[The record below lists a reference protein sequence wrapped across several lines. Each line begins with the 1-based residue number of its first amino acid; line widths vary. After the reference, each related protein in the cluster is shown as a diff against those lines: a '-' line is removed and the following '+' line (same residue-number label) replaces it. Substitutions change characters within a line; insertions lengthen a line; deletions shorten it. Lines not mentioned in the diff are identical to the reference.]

1 MPKIDNFLEI
11 IDLAARQAGYVAR
24 HLQKEVSLRSKRGQK
39 SPEGEALTAVD
50 LAAQDVMLS
59 LLHSAFPDCAVD
71 AEEETDTV
79 DLFGPA
85 SAGKPLIV
93 VDPIDG
99 TLNYSRGSQEYAVMA
114 AWLEEQRYL
123 AAHVHFPAAWKTYRA
138 RQGDGCRMADEIGDR
153 QIKIGFLPQRV
164 LVTPA
169 VPDNY
174 RSALRDIGFE
184 VVVSRCSAV
193 DATAPVT
200 GIAAAALSL
209 GRPGRRRAV
218 GFLLTTE
225 AGGVVRIGDRWWN
238 GEDPLSLPEGRHPTV
253 VAGDRL
259 TVERILSAIDTVKEA
274 IKDV

>member
-1 MPKIDNFLEI
+1 MIEHFMEVFNI
-11 IDLAARQAGYVAR
+11 AARQAGYVAR
-24 HLQKEVSLRSKRGQK
+24 HLQKEVSLQSKSGEK
-39 SPEGEALTAVD
+39 YPEGEALTAVD
-50 LAAQDVMLS
+50 LAAQDVILS
-59 LLHSAFPDCAVD
+59 LLHASFPDSAVD
-71 AEEETDTV
+71 AEEDTATV

-85 SAGKPLIV
+85 LTGKPLIV

-114 AWLEEQRYL
+114 ALLEEDRYR
-123 AAHVHFPAAWKTYRA
+123 AALVHFPAVWKTYRA
-138 RQGDGCRMADEIGDR
+138 QQGHGCWTEDKLGDR
-153 QIKIGFLPQRV
+153 RIKIGALPQRV

-169 VPDNY
+169 VSDNY
-174 RSALRDIGFE
+174 RSALRDTGFE

-253 VAGDRL
+253 VAGDR
-259 TVERILSAIDTVKEA
+259 TMVERILFAIDTVKETIA
-274 IKDV
+274 DV